1 MPDWL
6 LRLSDLR
13 RRSALVLGVLSGTSA
28 DAIDVAVCRI
38 TPSLANEP
46 SVELIRH
53 TSHAHD
59 PEVHTWIGGA
69 MNLSARRMAELHVRL
84 GQRFGRACLDAIAA
98 AGLAPEQIDLVG
110 SHGQT
115 IYHHSR
121 IPGAERCTL
130 QVGDADQVAELTGLP
145 VVADFRA
152 RDIAAGGEGAPI
164 SPIADLVLY
173 RPNGPYGR
181 RAVLNIGGITN
192 ITLLDESPDLIRG
205 FDIGPGNALL
215 DRLARRLSNGAAGFD
230 EDGRIAAAGTVNQEL
245 LTRLLDQDEFLRR
258 MPPKSTGFEMYGD
271 AKLDELI
278 ERHGEAD
285 ANLMATLTEFTVQ
298 SIGYALRVLISSE
311 TNPGEIVL
319 AGGGARN
326 RELVRRIEAAVAPRV
341 VTLSDALGVPTQA
354 REAMAFAILAHRTV
368 LGLPSTWPGITG
380 VRHPVV
386 LGKLSFPAG

>member
-6 LRLSDLR
+6 NRLADLSER
-13 RRSALVLGVLSGTSA
+13 PACVLGVLSGTSA

-46 SVELIRH
+46 SVELISH
-53 TSHAHD
+53 TSHPHD
-59 PEVHTWIGGA
+59 PEVHAWIGGA
-69 MNLSARRMAELHVRL
+69 VNLSARRLAELHVRL
-84 GQRFGRACLDAIAA
+84 GLRFGRACLEAIAA
-98 AGLAPEQIDLVG
+98 ANLVPAQIDLVG

-115 IYHHSR
+115 IYHYSR

-130 QVGDADQVAELTGLP
+130 QVGDADQIAEITGLP

-173 RPNGPYGR
+173 RPSGPHGR

-192 ITLLDESPDLIRG
+192 ITLLDESPEKIRG

-230 EDGRIAAAGTVNQEL
+230 EDGRIAATGTVNGDL

-258 MPPKSTGFEMYGD
+258 RPPKSTGFEMYGD

-285 ANLMATLTEFTVQ
+285 ANLMATLTEFTGQ
-298 SIGYALRVLISSE
+298 AIGHALRDLIGAES
-311 TNPGEIVL
+311 NPGEIVL

-326 RELVRRIEAAVAPRV
+326 PELVRRIAAAVAPRV
-341 VTLSDALGVPTQA
+341 ATLSDALGVPSQA
-354 REAMAFAILAHRTV
+354 REAIVFAILAHRTV

-380 VRHPVV
+380 TRHPVV